1 LGYDKYQALDAMK
14 ANNSHSRPFIQVY
27 FQPDGFTISPLSL
40 KRMQIE
46 NRQWLFQFCVFL
58 SPQTYPA
65 GKKFYPVLSY
75 GCALENAGIS
85 RNG

>member
-1 LGYDKYQALDAMK
+1 M
-14 ANNSHSRPFIQVY
+14 
-27 FQPDGFTISPLSL
+27 